1 LICSN
6 KRNTITKRRKT
17 NKYVKKET
25 SKTLVIKASWMVGLI
40 GPPMPSNIIPKAPT
54 SIAPI

>member
-17 NKYVKKET
+17 NKYIKKET
-25 SKTLVIKASWMVGLI
+25 PELVIKASWMVGLI
-40 GPPMPSNIIPKAPT
+40 EPPMLSNIIPKAPT